1 MIKNIILFLVTASL
15 LVVGQALWK
24 IASGQLSGAAQNGVT
39 SLLIKL
45 ITSIPFIIGCIFYIL
60 ATGLWIYLLGQY
72 EYSKIYPVFVGTCV
86 IVALIVGYLFFG
98 ENQHLWNKVIGCI
111 VIIIGIYISTNG

>member
-1 MIKNIILFLVTASL
+1 MIRNIIFFLVTTSL

-24 IASGQLSGAAQNGVT
+24 VASGQLSGAVQNGVI

-45 ITSIPFIIGCIFYIL
+45 ITNIPFIVGCIFYIL

-86 IVALIVGYLFFG
+86 ILALIVGCLFFG
-98 ENQHLWNKVIGCI
+98 ENQHLWNKVIGSI
-111 VIIIGIYISTNG
+111 VIIIGVFIITCG

>member
-1 MIKNIILFLVTASL
+1 MIKNIIFFLVTTSL

-24 IASGQLSGAAQNGVT
+24 VASGQLTGASDSGILNLILK
-39 SLLIKL
+39 LL
-45 ITSIPFIIGCIFYIL
+45 TNVPFVVGCCFYIV

-86 IVALIVGYLFFG
+86 ILALIVGCFFFG
-98 ENQHLWNKVIGCI
+98 ENQHLLNKVIGSI
-111 VIIIGIYISTNG
+111 VIIIGIYITIRG